1 MSSQAGPAASPP
13 SLWRDRTFAVAGLIA
28 VIVALGF
35 GLIVPVL
42 PLFATHFGVGV
53 FAAGLVVSV
62 FAAVRLVSNVYTGAL
77 SDRLGGRT
85 AIAAGAFV
93 VGASSLAA
101 AAAPNYWALVAFRGV
116 GGFGS
121 ALFFNA
127 LMAMIVG
134 RAPAERRGQA
144 VGMLQGA
151 FLFGISV
158 GPSVGGILAEPLG
171 LRWPFVIYGV
181 SCALAGLVAM
191 LMLPDDGPAE
201 RTLETAEGAEGEPIA
216 AAPPPPGRTGWR
228 SMWASARELCT
239 DRTFAMM
246 LLMMLASRWVGTGV
260 RFSVIPIFADQV
272 VLADA
277 RVIGFALTLAA
288 LTHVVLVVPAGKL
301 VDRRGRR
308 ALGAPAFIVFAAIV
322 AVLGLATTIPLFMIA
337 MALYGI
343 GTGLTSV
350 TPPAVIG
357 DITEPAKMGTA
368 IGILNTAGD
377 IGSVLGPLVSGLLAE
392 RLGYGWGFG
401 ASAGLLLVAGLWGLG
416 MRETLPSRQ
425 TDRGVAATAG

>member
-1 MSSQAGPAASPP
+1 MTSQTEPSAP

-77 SDRLGGRT
+77 SDRIGGRS

-93 VGASSLAA
+93 VGLSSLAA
-101 AAAPNYWALVAFRGV
+101 ARAPTYWALVAFRGV

-134 RAPAERRGQA
+134 RAPAHRRGQA

-171 LRWPFVIYGV
+171 LRWPFVIYGIA
-181 SCALAGLVAM
+181 CAVAGVVAM
-191 LMLPDDGPAE
+191 LLLPNDKPAE
-201 RTLETAEGAEGEPIA
+201 RTLETAEGTEGEPIA
-216 AAPPPPGRTGWR
+216 AAPAPPRAGWR
-228 SMWASARELCT
+228 SMWVSARELCA

-246 LLMMLASRWVGTGV
+246 LAMMLASRWVGTGV

-308 ALGAPAFIVFAAIV
+308 ALGAPAFIVFAGIV
-322 AVLGLATTIPLFMIA
+322 AMLGFATTIPLFLLA

-368 IGILNTAGD
+368 IGVLNTAGD
-377 IGSVLGPLVSGLLAE
+377 LGSVLGPLVSGLLAE

-416 MRETLPSRQ
+416 MRETLPSRS
-425 TDRGVAATAG
+425 DRGATEGAGAAAR